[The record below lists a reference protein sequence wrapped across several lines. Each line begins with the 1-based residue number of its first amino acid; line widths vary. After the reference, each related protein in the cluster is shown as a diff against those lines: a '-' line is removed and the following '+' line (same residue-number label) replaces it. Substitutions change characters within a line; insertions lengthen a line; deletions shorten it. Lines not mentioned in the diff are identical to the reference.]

1 MDPFA
6 LAVGAFGAV
15 VTVAA
20 FITAIYVGSQRGV
33 KATSVRLSSEQ
44 TALISILQQRVE
56 ALGEENKRQAV
67 TIATLQLEVA
77 KLRAELDVEKR
88 ISLRLQ
94 QLPQEGPAHE

>member
-6 LAVGAFGAV
+6 VAVGAFGAII
-15 VTVAA
+15 TVSA

-33 KATSVRLSSEQ
+33 KATSARLSGEQ
-44 TALISILQQRVE
+44 TALIALLQQRVD

-88 ISLRLQ
+88 ITQRLHLEP
-94 QLPQEGPAHE
+94 LPEGGAA